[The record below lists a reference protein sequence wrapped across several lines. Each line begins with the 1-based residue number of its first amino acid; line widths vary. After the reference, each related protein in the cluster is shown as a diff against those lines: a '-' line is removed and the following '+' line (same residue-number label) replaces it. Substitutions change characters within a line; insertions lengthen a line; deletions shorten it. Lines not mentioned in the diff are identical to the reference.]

1 MVRNINS
8 QGSQSS
14 QPVIRAFYVSLY
26 KKAREFVPSQILPFL
41 EWSPLPYCESL
52 ISFAV
57 PGVVSAL
64 DSLLADMEA
73 FSGDKKE
80 DGKAKDLETKVDLLT
95 DKLKTAFDPKTDM
108 TNFRWSLSE
117 PDIGK

>member
-1 MVRNINS
+1 M
-8 QGSQSS
+8 
-14 QPVIRAFYVSLY
+14 A
-26 KKAREFVPSQILPFL
+26 
-41 EWSPLPYCESL
+41 PLPYCESL

-64 DSLLADMEA
+64 DTLLADMEA

-117 PDIGK
+117 PDVGKCSDNGFHL

>member
-1 MVRNINS
+1 MV
-8 QGSQSS
+8 
-14 QPVIRAFYVSLY
+14 
-26 KKAREFVPSQILPFL
+26 
-41 EWSPLPYCESL
+41 PLPNCKSL

-64 DSLLADMEA
+64 DTLLADMEA
-73 FSGDKKE
+73 FISDKKD
-80 DGKAKDLETKVDLLT
+80 DGKAEDLETKVDLLT

-117 PDIGK
+117 PDVGKV